1 MRRRRPLLYPKPHT
15 AAATAA
21 SKLGDILLVAS
32 ITKTYPSAN
41 LFCSYKIVGSLVVI
55 TLVSKLGVVRLEI
68 LASPCNQFGAQEP
81 GSNDEIVEFACTRF
95 KADRVSRPSLTSRYD
110 EGDFVFH
117 MLNGIMSARSSGV

>member
-32 ITKTYPSAN
+32 ITKTYPSALN

-55 TLVSKLGVVRLEI
+55 TLVSKLGAVRLCFRFR
-68 LASPCNQFGAQEP
+68 LLWPYRASLQFDIDA
-81 GSNDEIVEFACTRF
+81 VA
-95 KADRVSRPSLTSRYD
+95 
-110 EGDFVFH
+110 
-117 MLNGIMSARSSGV
+117 